1 MNHLNY
7 HQLYYFY
14 QIAQAKSLSKAS
26 KVVLVSV
33 PALSM
38 QLKELEDQVG
48 ASLFNRKGNGLE
60 LTEMG
65 HFIFDYAKDI
75 FMLGKELQDTLND
88 KAIGLRKS
96 KIEVGCEDSIPKYLL
111 ENLIEFF
118 FIVGAKV
125 IVREAPLEQ
134 LLMMQESF
142 ELDLVLAHS
151 RPQNYQDD
159 TRVKQILKENLI
171 LVASPELQKKI
182 KDKEVDEIPLIHNLA
197 RPLSL
202 ALLESYF
209 VKMKKRA
216 IVIAEIEDHQ
226 TEIDLAR
233 KGHGMVITQPSTVKR
248 YLKEKKLV
256 KLHELEITDEVWL
269 LLGRRKKTNELA
281 TLALEKFRVK

>member
-14 QIAQAKSLSKAS
+14 KIAQVKSLAKAS

-48 ASLFNRKGNGLE
+48 VALFIRKGNGLE

-75 FMLGKELQDTLND
+75 FKLGQELLDTLSD
-88 KAIGLRKS
+88 KAVGLRKS
-96 KIEVGCEDSIPKYLL
+96 KIEIGCEDSIPKFLM
-111 ENLIEFF
+111 ESLIEFF
-118 FIVGAKV
+118 FTHGARV
-125 IVREAPLEQ
+125 IVREAPLEH
-134 LLMMQESF
+134 LLVMQENF
-142 ELDLVLAHS
+142 ELDLILAHS
-151 RPQNYQDD
+151 RPVNYHDD
-159 TRVKQILKENLI
+159 TKVKQILKENLI
-171 LVASPELQKKI
+171 LVASPELQKTI
-182 KDKEVDEIPLIHNLA
+182 KDKTIEEVPLIHNLS

-202 ALLESYF
+202 ALLEDYF
-209 VKMKKRA
+209 LKIKKRA
-216 IVIAEIEDHQ
+216 HVIAEIEDHQ

-233 KGHGMVITQPSTVKR
+233 KGHGVVITQPSTVKR

-256 KLHELEITDEVWL
+256 KLHELSITDEVWL
-269 LLGRRKKTNELA
+269 LLGQRKRVNELA
-281 TLALEKFRVK
+281 TLALENFVK